1 MPLPGR
7 TVSARSR
14 VSVPRV
20 HAPRLTLS
28 ALELLQQAHRAL
40 AEAADHSHPGDRYA
54 AAHLAALRAAAA
66 VLAARSEP
74 PGTAIRR
81 RPTSA
86 WVLLRSMAPELG
98 EWASFFAAGARK
110 RAVAE
115 AGAPDAVSEREADD
129 LVREVG
135 TFLAV
140 VETTLGLPARPVLRV
155 ARAG

>member
-7 TVSARSR
+7 TAQPRSR
-14 VSVPRV
+14 VSVPRA
-20 HAPRLTLS
+20 HSPRLAMS
-28 ALELLQQAHRAL
+28 ALELLAQAHRNL
-40 AEAADHSHPGDRYA
+40 AEAEEFTLPSDRYA
-54 AAHLAALRAAAA
+54 ASHMAALRAAAA
-66 VLAARSEP
+66 VLASRSEA

-110 RAVAE
+110 RSAAE
-115 AGAPDAVSEREADD
+115 AGSPDAVSQREADD
-129 LVREVG
+129 FMREVG

-140 VETTLGLPARPVLRV
+140 VETTLGLPARPVLGV